1 MIGISNDRLNH
12 SIEVARMMVEL
23 SEKAGW
29 SPAKCQEMF
38 LLGYVHD
45 IGYEFAENQCD
56 HADIGAEILK
66 EQGYKYWQEV
76 ALHGKIDSSYESEE
90 LRMLNIADMS
100 VDSKGNRVGA
110 KKRLEDIG
118 DRYGLESKQYLEAVQ
133 LANRIGLL

>member
-29 SPAKCQEMF
+29 SPTKCQEMF

-56 HADIGAEILK
+56 HADIGAKILK

-100 VDSKGNRVGA
+100 VDSHGIRVGA
-110 KKRLEDIG
+110 KRRLEDIAE
-118 DRYGLESKQYLEAVQ
+118 RYGVKSKQYLEAVQ
-133 LANRIGLL
+133 LANKIGLL